1 MGKTTNTFERLQF
14 WLLQNLTLVKI
25 YAASRESNIE
35 LLILVSD
42 FMVNSML
49 QNTQWVFLLN
59 AWNVLSRIHR
69 RKKEKK
75 DRSCTW
81 YVGTITATSVKLLD
95 IAHESYGFSTDLIET
110 IN

>member
-1 MGKTTNTFERLQF
+1 MAATKLISLF
-14 WLLQNLTLVKI
+14 KP

-35 LLILVSD
+35 LLMLVSD

-49 QNTQWVFLLN
+49 QNTQWVFLWN

-69 RKKEKK
+69 RKKKK
-75 DRSCTW
+75 GQILYMVCRNNQT
-81 YVGTITATSVKLLD
+81 GTSVKLLD